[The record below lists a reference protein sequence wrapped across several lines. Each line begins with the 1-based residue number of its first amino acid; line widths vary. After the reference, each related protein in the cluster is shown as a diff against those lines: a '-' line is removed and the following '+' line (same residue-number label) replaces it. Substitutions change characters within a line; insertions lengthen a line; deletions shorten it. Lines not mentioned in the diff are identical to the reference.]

1 MSSTPNGSP
10 SPPDRVPSQPNRR
23 QFLIGAAGGAA
34 LAGSVADMAWGTQR
48 PANSAPNW
56 DQLGRNLKGN
66 LLRPGDAGYDE
77 VIKIRNLRYAATH
90 PAGVALVA
98 DARDV
103 ATAIAWAWDNG
114 VPMVSRSG
122 GHSYA
127 GYSTTPGLVINLKA
141 MTGVTIDPTNGNMK
155 VTGAATNVDVANAGK
170 PAGRAIP
177 GGQCPGVGV
186 AGFVL
191 GGGLGFYMRERGLGI
206 DSLRA
211 TEIVTADGTLR
222 HVTFEELPKKELFWA
237 LSGGGGGN
245 FGINTSFTFRTFVV
259 PKRVMTFSL
268 RWDAEDCVR
277 AFLLFQEIL
286 RDAPHSLGAIA
297 HFGTVWDQPSETTRT
312 SLRIFG
318 QVVKDKKAVHKLLEP
333 LCGTQPWETLIE
345 EKDFWAAKDW
355 LAGTPSAPNAFTERS
370 RFHAKPLPEAAVGT
384 LVEAFVRAPID
395 GPNQS
400 VESPFFAWGGAVA
413 NVAPHATA
421 FVHRKDVWLQS
432 FNCSWASKQAMDRL
446 IAWQDKVYRGM
457 GAYSSDRAYQNFTDP
472 ELEHPLQAY
481 YGENLPRLIE
491 VKRQFDP
498 NNVFTFPQSIRG

>member
-1 MSSTPNGSP
+1 M
-10 SPPDRVPSQPNRR
+10 
-23 QFLIGAAGGAA
+23 GAAGGAA
-34 LAGSVADMAWGTQR
+34 LARPVAEMAWGAQR
-48 PANSAPNW
+48 AANPSPNW
-56 DQLGRNLKGN
+56 DQLRRTLKGK
-66 LLRPGDAGYDE
+66 LLRPGDASYDE
-77 VIKIRNLRYAATH
+77 AIKIRNLRYAATR

-98 DARDV
+98 DAQDV
-103 ATAIAWAWDNG
+103 ATAIAWARDYR
-114 VPMVSRSG
+114 VAMVSRSG

-141 MTGVTIDPTNGNMK
+141 MTRVTVDGTNGKM
-155 VTGAATNVDVANAGK
+155 TIRGAATNQDVANAGK
-170 PAGRAIP
+170 PAGLTIP
-177 GGQCPGVGV
+177 GGQCPAVGV

-191 GGGLGFYMRERGLGI
+191 GGGLGFYMREHGLGI
-206 DSLRA
+206 DSLLA
-211 TEIVTADGTLR
+211 TEILTADGAVR
-222 HVTFEELPKKELFWA
+222 RVTVDELPKKELFWA
-237 LSGGGGGN
+237 LCGGGGGN
-245 FGINTSFTFRTFVV
+245 FGINTSFIFRTFAV

-268 RWDAEDCVR
+268 SWYIEDCVR
-277 AFLLFQEIL
+277 GFLLFQEIL

-297 HFGTVWDQPSETTRT
+297 HFGTVWDQPSGTTRT

-318 QVVKDKKAVHKLLEP
+318 QVVESKKAAHKLLDP
-333 LCGTQPWETLIE
+333 LCGTLPWETLIE

-384 LVEAFVRAPID
+384 LVEALVHAPID

-413 NVAPHATA
+413 TRAPDFTA

-432 FNCSWASKQAMDRL
+432 FNCSWASKPAMDRL
-446 IAWQDKVYRGM
+446 IAWQDKLYRAM
-457 GAYSSDRAYQNFTDP
+457 GAYSTDRSYQNFTDP

-498 NNVFTFPQSIRG
+498 YNVFTFPQSIRG

>member
-1 MSSTPNGSP
+1 M
-10 SPPDRVPSQPNRR
+10 
-23 QFLIGAAGGAA
+23 GAAGGAA
-34 LAGSVADMAWGTQR
+34 LARPIAEMAWGAQR
-48 PANSAPNW
+48 PANAGPNW
-56 DQLGRNLKGN
+56 DQLGRTLKGQ

-98 DARDV
+98 DAQDV
-103 ATAIAWAWDNG
+103 ATAIAWARDNK
-114 VPMVSRSG
+114 VAMVSRSG

-127 GYSTTPGLVINLKA
+127 GYSTTPGLVINMKA
-141 MTGVTIDPTNGNMK
+141 MTGVTVDTKTGFMTI
-155 VTGAATNVDVANAGK
+155 TGAATNQDVANAGK

-177 GGQCPGVGV
+177 GGQCPGVGI

-191 GGGLGFYMRERGLGI
+191 GGGLGFYMRQHGLGI
-206 DSLRA
+206 DSLLD

-222 HVTFEELPKKELFWA
+222 RVTIAELPRKELFWA
-237 LSGGGGGN
+237 LCGGGGGN
-245 FGINTSFTFRTFVV
+245 FGINTSFLFRTFVV

-297 HFGTVWDQPSETTRT
+297 HFGTVWDQLSGTART

-318 QVVKDKKAVHKLLEP
+318 QVVEGKKAVHKLLEP
-333 LCGTQPWETLIE
+333 LCGTLPWETLIE

-355 LAGTPSAPNAFTERS
+355 LAGTPSPPNAFTERS
-370 RFHAKPLPEAAVGT
+370 RFYTKPLTEAAVGT
-384 LVEAFVRAPID
+384 LVEALVHAPID

-413 NVAPHATA
+413 TRAPDFTA
-421 FVHRKDVWLQS
+421 FVHRNDVWLQS

-446 IAWQDKVYRGM
+446 IAWQDKLYNAM
-457 GAYSSDRAYQNFTDP
+457 GAYSTDRSYQNFTDP
-472 ELEHPLQAY
+472 ELKHPLPAY
-481 YGENLPRLIE
+481 YGKNLPRLIE

-498 NNVFTFPQSIRG
+498 DNVFTFPQSIRA

>member
-1 MSSTPNGSP
+1 
-10 SPPDRVPSQPNRR
+10 
-23 QFLIGAAGGAA
+23 
-34 LAGSVADMAWGTQR
+34 MAWGAKR
-48 PANSAPNW
+48 PANPGPDW
-56 DQLGRNLKGN
+56 DQLGRILKGK
-66 LLRPGDAGYDE
+66 LLRPGDCGYDD
-77 VIKIRNLRYAATH
+77 VIKIRNLRYAGTH

-98 DARDV
+98 DAQDV
-103 ATAIAWAWDNG
+103 ATAIAWTRDNG

-141 MTGVTIDPTNGNMK
+141 MTGVTVDRTNGNMNI
-155 VTGAATNVDVANAGK
+155 TGAATNQDVANAGK

-177 GGQCPGVGV
+177 GGQCPAVGV

-191 GGGLGFYMRERGLGI
+191 GGGLGFYVREHGLGI
-206 DSLRA
+206 DSLLA
-211 TEIVTADGTLR
+211 TEIVTADGTQR
-222 HVTFEELPKKELFWA
+222 RVTVEELPKKELFWA
-237 LSGGGGGN
+237 LCGGGGGN
-245 FGINTSFTFRTFVV
+245 FGINTSFKFRTFVV

-297 HFGTVWDQPSETTRT
+297 HFGTVWDQPSGTART
-312 SLRIFG
+312 SLRVFG
-318 QVVKDKKAVHKLLEP
+318 QVVEGKKAAHKLLEP
-333 LCGTQPWETLIE
+333 LCGTLPWETLIE

-370 RFHAKPLPEAAVGT
+370 RFHTKPLPEAAVGT
-384 LVEAFVRAPID
+384 LVEALVHAPID
-395 GPNQS
+395 RPNQS
-400 VESPFFAWGGAVA
+400 VESPFFAWGGSVA
-413 NVAPHATA
+413 KVAPHATA

-446 IAWQDKVYRGM
+446 IAWQDKLYRAM
-457 GAYSSDRAYQNFTDP
+457 GAYSSDRSYQNFTDP